1 MKEITSRYAES
12 LYSLKRDKG
21 KLLDAQSEDKELEKV
36 FLENPDFIVLLDS
49 SYKSIEEKTEIID
62 NTLVGVDEEIKNFLK
77 IIVQNHRARYI
88 VEIFDGF
95 NSLVNE
101 YRGVTEGLVYS
112 TEKLSEDQLNKL
124 NKTIS
129 SIEKR
134 PIELRNIIDPT
145 LIGGVK
151 VVINDH
157 IYDGSV
163 KHHINEMKS
172 ALLK

>member
-1 MKEITSRYAES
+1 MKEIASRYAEA
-12 LYSLKRDKG
+12 LFSLKRDSK
-21 KLLDAQSEDKELEKV
+21 KLESAQEEIRELKKV
-36 FLENPDFIVLLDS
+36 FVENPDFIVILDS
-49 SYKSIEEKTEIID
+49 SYKSLEEKKEIID
-62 NTLVGVDEEIKNFLK
+62 KSLKGVDEDIKNLIK

-88 VEIFDGF
+88 IDIFDGF

-101 YRGVTEGLVYS
+101 YRGVKEGLVYS
-112 TEKLSEDQLNKL
+112 TEKLSESQLAKL

-129 SIEKR
+129 EVEKT
-134 PIELRNIIDPT
+134 PTELKNIIDPT

-163 KHHINEMKS
+163 KHHINELKKT
-172 ALLK
+172 LLK

>member
-1 MKEITSRYAES
+1 MKEITSRYAEA
-12 LYSLKRDKG
+12 LYSLKRDES
-21 KLLDAQSEDKELEKV
+21 KLLDAQSEVKELEKV

-62 NTLVGVDEEIKNFLK
+62 KTLVGVDEEIKNFLK

-88 VEIFDGF
+88 VEIFNGF

>member
-1 MKEITSRYAES
+1 M
-12 LYSLKRDKG
+12 YS
-21 KLLDAQSEDKELEKV
+21 
-36 FLENPDFIVLLDS
+36 
-49 SYKSIEEKTEIID
+49 
-62 NTLVGVDEEIKNFLK
+62 EEIKNFLK